1 MCIRDRLDTTIAQLE
16 AQMSQPDILE
26 NHVELLALNQQ
37 LDDARQQQDELLEQ
51 WENFSLELEEMEN
64 NN

>member
-1 MCIRDRLDTTIAQLE
+1 
-16 AQMSQPDILE
+16 MSQPDILE

-37 LDDARQQQDELLEQ
+37 LDEVRQQQDELLEQ

>member
-1 MCIRDRLDTTIAQLE
+1 LDTTIAQLE

>member
-1 MCIRDRLDTTIAQLE
+1 ML
-16 AQMSQPDILE
+16 
-26 NHVELLALNQQ
+26 VLALNQQ
-37 LDDARQQQDELLEQ
+37 LDDARRNKMNCEQ

>member
-1 MCIRDRLDTTIAQLE
+1 
-16 AQMSQPDILE
+16 MSQPDILE

>member
-1 MCIRDRLDTTIAQLE
+1 
-16 AQMSQPDILE
+16 
-26 NHVELLALNQQ
+26 LLALNQQ